1 MFGIGRVVLKPGNR
15 PFESGRCTFGR
26 RRRSVELHC
35 WRIVSGIWQGAYML
49 GLVVVGAGN
58 GLFRFHYSTPSLKL
72 GLMYFSLYKSYG
84 MPSLPFT
91 SCA

>member
-35 WRIVSGIWQGAYML
+35 WRILSGIWQGAYML
-49 GLVVVGAGN
+49 GLVVVGVGN
-58 GLFRFHYSTPSLKL
+58 GLFS
-72 GLMYFSLYKSYG
+72 FSLFYSKSYVG
-84 MPSLPFT
+84 ANVLFIV
-91 SCA
+91 